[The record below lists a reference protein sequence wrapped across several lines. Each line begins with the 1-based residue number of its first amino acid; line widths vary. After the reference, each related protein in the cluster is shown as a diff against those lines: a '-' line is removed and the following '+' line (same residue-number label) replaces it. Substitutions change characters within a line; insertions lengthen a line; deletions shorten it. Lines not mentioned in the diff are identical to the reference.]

1 MAGSRSRPTRRFPL
15 PGVVARRRNYW
26 ARVRGD
32 WLRWRHLSRA
42 ACAVSWVG
50 NHADRRHLR
59 SVQPHDSVAA
69 LAGTMG
75 NPAIV
80 ARSLAS
86 LAGLLGV
93 RGTSRLLDR
102 CLASQ
107 PPNIAIAASFPLAY
121 GGRENDHCSFLRKHA
136 VADEQ
141 PRRLRLTAAR
151 FELEAVLLAPPLR

>member
-1 MAGSRSRPTRRFPL
+1 MTGFGGGIFLAPL
-15 PGVVARRRNYW
+15 VLSLGWATMQTAAISVVFNLMIPWQPSPGPWATLPLLPARLPL
-26 ARVRGD
+26 
-32 WLRWRHLSRA
+32 WLV
-42 ACAVSWVG
+42 C
-50 NHADRRHLR
+50 
-59 SVQPHDSVAA
+59 
-69 LAGTMG
+69 MG
-75 NPAIV
+75 F
-80 ARSLAS
+80 
-86 LAGLLGV
+86 G
-93 RGTSRLLDR
+93 GTSRLLDR